1 MPLVAGGSMTVI
13 ASMATKMLVSSL
25 FPSDSGDEWMEKDPE
40 IQVLDAASYA
50 GMFGKKFEYLSRIL
64 VRKQLP
70 MGPIP
75 EAGGKAVV
83 AGITA
88 LEKGGDSDR
97 ANYNALKSV
106 QRTGLNPV
114 VVGGASAVPAVG
126 PVLGAGANYFM
137 RDRDFSDSILEG
149 LTGVEKPKK

>member
-1 MPLVAGGSMTVI
+1 
-13 ASMATKMLVSSL
+13 
-25 FPSDSGDEWMEKDPE
+25 
-40 IQVLDAASYA
+40 
-50 GMFGKKFEYLSRIL
+50 
-64 VRKQLP
+64 

-75 EAGGKAVV
+75 EAAGKALV
-83 AGITA
+83 AAGTA

-114 VVGGASAVPAVG
+114 VVGGASAVN
-126 PVLGAGANYFM
+126 PVLGAGANYLM
-137 RDRDFSDSILEG
+137 RDRDFSDAILEG